1 MILVTRL
8 NGSVFYL
15 NAELVRTI
23 EPTPDTVI
31 TLVNFEKIIVKES
44 AQQVVDR
51 IIEYKRQVYC
61 NMQVNKEPQEWT

>member
-1 MILVTRL
+1 VILVTRL
-8 NGSVFYL
+8 NGTIFYL

-31 TLVNFEKIIVKES
+31 TLINFEKIIVKEP
-44 AQQVVDR
+44 AQTVVDR

-61 NMQVNKEPQEWT
+61 NLQMNKESEWI